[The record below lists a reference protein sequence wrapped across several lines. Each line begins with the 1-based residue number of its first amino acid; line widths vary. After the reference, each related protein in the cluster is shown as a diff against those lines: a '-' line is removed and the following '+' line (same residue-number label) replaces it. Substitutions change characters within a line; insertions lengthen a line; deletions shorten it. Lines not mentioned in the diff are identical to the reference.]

1 MIPRPEYPRPQFARK
16 DWINLNGEW
25 QFEIDAGRSGKERK
39 LYEAEKLS
47 DVINV
52 PFCPES
58 RLSGLS
64 HTDFMEC
71 VWYMRTVELPADWTA
86 AGRRT
91 ILNIGAC
98 DYETEVFVNGKYIDR
113 HIGGCPSR
121 WTSRLR

>member
-16 DWINLNGEW
+16 DWMNLNGEW

-58 RLSGLS
+58 RLSGLA

-71 VWYMRTVELPADWTA
+71 VWYMRTVKLPADWTA

-91 ILNIGAC
+91 LLNIGA
-98 DYETEVFVNGKYIDR
+98 
-113 HIGGCPSR
+113 
-121 WTSRLR
+121 

>member
-52 PFCPES
+52 PFCLWTEPS
-58 RLSGLS
+58 YQG
-64 HTDFMEC
+64 HH
-71 VWYMRTVELPADWTA
+71 LP
-86 AGRRT
+86 RNHVLHR
-91 ILNIGAC
+91 
-98 DYETEVFVNGKYIDR
+98 
-113 HIGGCPSR
+113 
-121 WTSRLR
+121 